1 MAVVRQALECEQQ
14 RLWQA
19 DFPVPVS
26 VNDGVNPAHNGKRG
40 GRVLTKHFF
49 LTVPIR
55 KKENTEPQEVRAAV
69 RSHLQRVI

>member
-19 DFPVPVS
+19 DFPLSVS
-26 VNDGVNPAHNGKRG
+26 VKNGVNPAYNGKQG

-55 KKENTEPQEVRAAV
+55 KKDNTEPQEVRAAV
-69 RSHLQRVI
+69 RNHLQRVI